1 MTEAYDKGDTSLAFS
16 IALKVYFAVQTLHED
31 LDIQQES
38 IKVPQESINCQD
50 SLNRII
56 AHARSS
62 NWQENFQDIM
72 TETGLMQSKCTNSDF
87 HEPKQSNELDSGF
100 QN

>member
-1 MTEAYDKGDTSLAFS
+1 MTDAYDKGDTSRAFS

-31 LDIQQES
+31 LDIQQDS
-38 IKVPQESINCQD
+38 IKVPQESINCQE
-50 SLNRII
+50 SLSKVI

-62 NWQENFQDIM
+62 NWQENFQEIM
-72 TETGLMQSKCTNSDF
+72 TETGVMQSKCTNSDF
-87 HEPKQSNELDSGF
+87 KEPKESNEVESGF